1 MPKNT
6 FILVTLLAVIA
17 ALLVGFNLGKKFT
30 TSSQV
35 VPTPSIVVSP
45 TPKPVQMTHYT
56 NAYCKVSLSYP
67 STMTVTE
74 VATGSAKFVS
84 STDAVILACQK
95 DIPGIA
101 IPKEN
106 IETITIGSISA
117 TLYHT
122 TTPNDGT
129 PIDVLMFL
137 HPKTNMDI
145 LVSGM
150 GSAFTTIIRSLSL
163 TP

>member
-1 MPKNT
+1 MHRNT
-6 FILVTLLAVIA
+6 FVLVTMLAVIA

-30 TSSQV
+30 PSSQV

-45 TPKPVQMTHYT
+45 TPEQIQMTQYT
-56 NAYCKVSLSYP
+56 NTYCKVSLSYP

-74 VATGSAKFVS
+74 LATGSAKFVS
-84 STDAVILACQK
+84 STDAVVLACQK

-101 IPKEN
+101 IAKEN
-106 IETITIGSISA
+106 IETIAIGSISA

-122 TTPNDGT
+122 TTPKDGT

-137 HPKTNMDI
+137 HPKTNMDV
-145 LVSGM
+145 LVSGV
-150 GSAFTTIIRSLSL
+150 GTAFTTIIQSLSL
-163 TP
+163 LP